1 MIRANKNRTSVLT
14 WALGAF
20 LPVLYLFI
28 AVPGAWGAAPSGTV
42 ISNTAKASYPG
53 MPPVDSNMVDV
64 KILPPP
70 TKAVIEFLRYAPS
83 YPDAQPVNVAT
94 TGCSQ
99 SGSTSGPFTGMPS
112 PQPLLA
118 SSPLNLAVAVSLVK
132 TTRYHANDTAFVR
145 LTDGDQNLDA
155 TAIDTV
161 TVTLTVPGSN
171 ESETLRL
178 QETGLDTGVFAGYI
192 TIGSAQAA
200 ANNCVLNY
208 LADGQKIL
216 ASYADPVNGDT
227 AEDVSLVDPYGLMF
241 DSATG
246 APVNGAIITL
256 IDNAT
261 GLPAVVAGDDGVSA
275 YPSTVTTGGAAT
287 DGSGKVYNFPAGEYR
302 FPFIAPGNYRFDII
316 PALGYR
322 LPSTAAFA
330 DLQSLP
336 GAPFVLDNPGSI
348 GGVFNVPLGVAVKID
363 IPTDPVRV
371 MLYLTKTAS
380 KSTAAVGDFL
390 QYRVGVENTSTQ
402 FDVSNAVIS
411 DEMPLGFRYRKGS
424 ATLGGVRAP
433 DPLISSDGRTLSFAA
448 GSLAMNG
455 GKAEITYVAAIAAG
469 AKTGKAVNTAYA
481 VGTTLNNG
489 TVNSNTARATVEV
502 KDDLFAEKSFIAGRV
517 AKGCDKEKEAVI
529 EGEMEGIRIYLEDGT
544 YTLTD
549 KKGMYHFAGVKP
561 GSHVVQMDKDTIPGE
576 YEVEQCEDHSRFAG
590 SDFSQ
595 FVDLQGGALWR
606 ADFYL
611 AEKPKAP
618 LPEPIEIKGQ
628 AGIELSSALE
638 SGGAEKD
645 GKNTVAA
652 LSVDYS
658 VFLQAGNVPLKNLR
672 VTVLLPDGVDYVKG
686 SSTLGDA
693 ALLDPLALE
702 GSLTYRLFDVPADWQ
717 NLLKFAAAV
726 PIEAA
731 GNDLAAKAM
740 LTFDTSA
747 SKNLRTPLAENIL
760 QGFNRKKPNGN
771 IEEFTLY
778 PQFDVMSDVLSA
790 DDKEMMGQII
800 QELKKRSI
808 KQIVIEG
815 HTDSNRV
822 SRKTLHIFPDNY
834 ALSRGRAQSVA
845 NFVKEALNL
854 KPEQLVIAGYGPDK
868 PVAANKTSEG
878 RALNRRVEMKIAAN
892 TEAEERAFKN
902 DKDRSGLKTVE
913 VTDVWRPKAP
923 ETAAEIAAKEARA
936 AREKKI
942 MPLFD
947 VAWTDAAR
955 PGFEWL
961 WPFDG
966 FYPPVPSL
974 KVAIK
979 HDPAKK
985 LQLFMNGV
993 EVDPVSFDNTVKSHD
1008 DKIAVS
1014 IWRGIGLVDGDNL
1027 FEAAEYDNGVESG
1040 RIKRVVHYSR
1050 PPVKAELVMELSRLV
1065 ADGKNPP
1072 VAAIRL
1078 TDKDGHPARE
1088 GIIGEYAVDL
1098 PFMAMKKIEDMQD
1111 DPLSASKNDKLRYE
1125 VGGNGMAY
1133 IKLRPTTQTGEA
1145 AIRLNLMIGEQEV
1158 KAWMQPDDRDWIL
1171 VGMAEGTAGYNAVK
1185 GNMESLGDSDGKI
1198 GLYEEGRTAFFAKG
1212 KIKGKWLL
1220 TAAYDSDKSWK
1231 SGDNTSL
1238 HQTIAPDKY
1247 YTIYG
1252 DGSYEQREAA
1262 SARPL
1267 YVKIERDRFYALFG
1281 DYNTGLTVTNLSR
1294 YSRNFNGLK
1303 SELKGDKYDYN
1314 VFVSDN
1320 NQQFVKDEIRGD
1332 GTSGLYRLSRK
1343 SIVLNSESIVIET
1356 RDRFRSEVIVSSKAM
1371 SRFMDYSIDY
1381 DDGAIHFKSP
1391 VGSRDENFNPN
1402 YIVVNY
1408 ETYDA
1413 AAVSYNY
1420 GGRGAA
1426 RVLDKK
1432 VEIGGTYVKE
1442 DSGLRTGSLAGVD
1455 ATVDL
1460 GPKTKLKAETA
1471 ATNYD
1476 NDAAHRE
1483 GTGYLAELS
1492 HKADKMDGKAYV
1504 REQGQGFGLG
1514 QERSGEAGTRKYGVD
1529 AAYRPIANVSL
1540 TGGAYRQYKLYTL
1553 EQKDMAEMRARYT
1566 AKGYELYTGLRH
1578 AEDTDVNGG
1587 VFTSEQ
1593 VIAGAKYN
1601 LLRDRLALS
1610 AQREQSVLD
1619 KNASVEYPSRTSL
1632 GADYKLNDSATLIVR
1647 QEFVQGADGRAS
1659 LTQAG
1664 LNASPWTGGQLNST
1678 VGQQLNENGARVFS
1692 SMGLKQAWKINAK
1705 WSVDGGVDNSAT
1717 IKRPNH
1723 ALIMS
1728 AADSDFTAVS
1738 LGAAYRLKKW
1748 AWTGRAEARHS
1759 AADDK
1764 TGLFTGMNGEL
1775 RDGIG
1780 VSAGLQGFNTD
1791 YSSGDR
1797 RRSGDLRLGAAYRP
1811 AKTRWIILDR
1821 LDFLIDEQK
1830 NSAFHFSNRRIVN
1843 NLNVNFKIYS
1853 DTQLSLQYGAK
1864 YVKERIDSFDY
1875 SGYTDLLGGE
1885 LRHDV
1890 TRRLDVGLRSSVM
1903 HSWKDGQC
1911 KLSTGPS
1918 IGYNVVKNVWLSVG
1932 YNVTGFRDR
1941 DFSKADFTA
1950 AGPYIKFRVKF
1961 DKESARDAIKWFT
1974 GQ

>member
-1 MIRANKNRTSVLT
+1 MT
-14 WALGAF
+14 WALGAL
-20 LPVLYLFI
+20 LPMLYLFI
-28 AVPGAWGAAPSGTV
+28 AVPGAWGAAPNGTV
-42 ISNTAKASYPG
+42 ISNAAKASYAG
-53 MPPVDSNMVDV
+53 MPPVDSNVVDV
-64 KILPPP
+64 KVLPLP

-83 YPDAQPVNVAT
+83 SPGAEPVNVAT

-99 SGSTSGPFTGMPS
+99 SGSTSGPFTGMLS

-118 SSPLNLAVAVSLVK
+118 SSPLNLAAATPLVK
-132 TTRYHANDTAFVR
+132 TAAYHEKDTVFVR

-155 TAIDTV
+155 TVMETV
-161 TVTLTVPGSN
+161 AVTLTVPGSN
-171 ESETLRL
+171 EHEALRL
-178 QETGLDTGVFAGYI
+178 QETGPDTGVFAGYI
-192 TIGSAQAA
+192 TIGSAQAVM
-200 ANNCVLNY
+200 NNCVLNY

-216 ASYADPVNGDT
+216 ASYSDPLNGDA

-246 APVNGAIITL
+246 APVNGAVITI

-275 YPSTVTTGGAAT
+275 YPSTVTTGGTAT

-302 FPFIAPGNYRFDII
+302 FPFIAPGNYRFDIL

-322 LPSTAAFA
+322 LPSSAAFA
-330 DLQSLP
+330 DLQLLP

-371 MLYLTKTAS
+371 LLYLTKTAS
-380 KSTAAVGDFL
+380 KSTVSVGDFL
-390 QYRVGVENTSTQ
+390 QYRVSVENTSTQ
-402 FDVSNAVIS
+402 FDVSNAVVT
-411 DEMPLGFRYRKGS
+411 DELPPGFRYRKGS

-433 DPLISSDGRTLSFAA
+433 DPLISSNGRTLSFAA

-469 AKTGKAVNTAYA
+469 AKTGKAVNRAYA
-481 VGTTLNNG
+481 IGTTLNNG

-502 KDDLFAEKSFIAGRV
+502 KDDLFAEKSFIVGRV
-517 AKGCDKEKEAVI
+517 AKDCDRGKEVVI

-549 KKGMYHFAGVKP
+549 KKGMYHFAGVRP
-561 GSHVVQMDKDTIPGE
+561 GTHVVQMDKDTIPGG
-576 YEVEQCEDHSRFAG
+576 YVVKQCEEHSRFAG

-595 FVDLQGGALWR
+595 FVDLQGGAMWR

-611 AEKPKAP
+611 AEKPKP
-618 LPEPIEIKGQ
+618 PPIELNGQ
-628 AGIELSSALE
+628 AGIELSSVLE
-638 SGGAEKD
+638 VGNAQPPQGAEPHQGAEKD
-645 GKNTVAA
+645 GKDSGDASVA
-652 LSVDYS
+652 YS
-658 VFLQAGNVPLKNLR
+658 VFLQASKVPLKNLR
-672 VTVLLPDGVDYVKG
+672 LTVLLPDGVAYVKG

-693 ALLDPLALE
+693 ALPDPLALE
-702 GSLTYRLFDVPADWQ
+702 GSLTYRLSDVPADWQ
-717 NLLKFAAAV
+717 GMVKFAAAV
-726 PIEAA
+726 ATGAA
-731 GNDLAAKAM
+731 GKDLVTKAM

-747 SKNLRTPLAENIL
+747 SKNLRTPLVENTL
-760 QGFNRKKPNGN
+760 QGFKRKKLNGDA
-771 IEEFTLY
+771 EEFTLY

-800 QELKKRSI
+800 QELKKKSI

-845 NFVKEALNL
+845 SVVKEALNL
-854 KPEQLVIAGYGPDK
+854 KPEQLVIVGYGPDK
-868 PVAANKTSEG
+868 PVATNKTGEG

-892 TEAEERAFKN
+892 TEVEEQGLKN
-902 DKDRSGLKTVE
+902 AKDKSGLKTVE
-913 VTDVWRPKAP
+913 VTERLQPKAP
-923 ETAAEIAAKEARA
+923 ETAAEIAAKEARLA
-936 AREKKI
+936 LEKKI

-947 VAWTDAAR
+947 VAWADAAK
-955 PGFEWL
+955 PGFEWV
-961 WPFDG
+961 WPYEG
-966 FYPPVPSL
+966 YHPAISSL
-974 KVAIK
+974 KAAIK

-985 LQLFMNGV
+985 LKLFMNGE
-993 EVDPVSFDNTVKSHD
+993 EVDPVSFDSAVKSHD
-1008 DKIAVS
+1008 DKAAVS
-1014 IWRGIGLVDGDNL
+1014 IWFGIGLFEGDNS
-1027 FEAAEYDNGVESG
+1027 FEAVEYDNGVETG
-1040 RIKRVVHYSR
+1040 RIKRIVHYSR
-1050 PPVKAELVMELSRLV
+1050 PPVKAELVMEKSKLM

-1072 VAAIRL
+1072 ILAIRL
-1078 TDKDGHPARE
+1078 TDQDGHPARE
-1088 GIIGEYAVDL
+1088 GVIGEYAVDP

-1111 DPLSASKNDKLRYE
+1111 DPLSASKSDKLKYD
-1125 VGGNGMAY
+1125 VGDNGMAY

-1145 AIRLNLMIGEQEV
+1145 VIRLNLMSGMQDI

-1171 VGMAEGTAGYNAVK
+1171 VGMAEGTAGYSAVK
-1185 GNMESLGDSDGKI
+1185 GNMESLALSDGKD

-1212 KIKGKWLL
+1212 KIQGKWLL
-1220 TAAYDSDKSWK
+1220 TAAYNSDKNWK
-1231 SGDNTSL
+1231 NRDNTSL
-1238 HQTIAPDKY
+1238 HQIIVPDQY

-1252 DGSYEQREAA
+1252 DGSYEQSEAA

-1303 SELKGDKYDYN
+1303 SELKEDKYDYN

-1356 RDRFRSEVIVSSKAM
+1356 RDRFRSEVIVSSRNM

-1381 DDGAIHFKSP
+1381 DDGAIYFKSP

-1413 AAVSYNY
+1413 ATTAYNY

-1426 RVLDKK
+1426 RLLDKK

-1455 ATVDL
+1455 TTVNLSDR
-1460 GPKTKLKAETA
+1460 TKLKAETTT
-1471 ATNYD
+1471 TNYD
-1476 NDAAHRE
+1476 NDAVHRE
-1483 GTGYLAELS
+1483 GIGYLAELS

-1529 AAYRPIANVSL
+1529 AVYRPIANVSL
-1540 TGGAYRQYKLYTL
+1540 TGDVYRQHKLYTL
-1553 EQKDMAEMRARYT
+1553 EQKDMVEMKARYT
-1566 AKGYELYTGLRH
+1566 AKVYELYAGLRH

-1601 LLRDRLALS
+1601 LLGGRLVLS
-1610 AQREQSVLD
+1610 ARRDQSVLD
-1619 KNASVEYPSRTSL
+1619 KNASAEYPSRTTL
-1632 GADYKLNDSATLIVR
+1632 GADYKLNDSAALIVR
-1647 QEFVQGADGRAS
+1647 QEFTQGADGRAS

-1664 LNASPWTGGQLNST
+1664 LSASPWTGGQLNST
-1678 VGQQLNENGARVFS
+1678 VGQQLSENGARVFS

-1728 AADSDFTAVS
+1728 TADSDFTAVS

-1764 TGLFTGMNGEL
+1764 TGLFTGVNGEL

-1797 RRSGDLRLGAAYRP
+1797 KRSGDLRLGVAYRP

-1821 LDFLIDEQK
+1821 LDYLIDEQK
-1830 NSAFHFSNRRIVN
+1830 SSTFHFSNRRIVN
-1843 NLNVNFKIYS
+1843 NINVNFKIYS

-1864 YVKERIDSFDY
+1864 YVKERIDSLDY

-1890 TRRLDVGLRSSVM
+1890 TKRLDVGLRSSVM

-1911 KLSTGPS
+1911 KLSMGPS
-1918 IGYNVVKNVWLSVG
+1918 IGYNVMKNVWLSVG